1 MVTVNQ
7 MLNFASIN
15 RDAFSEV
22 VKLAGA
28 DNDDVLIQILE
39 EKTQEIGM
47 LRKQLKILK
56 EKLNS

>member
-22 VKLAGA
+22 VKIAGG

>member
-7 MLNFASIN
+7 LLNFASIN

-22 VKLAGA
+22 VKLASA
-28 DNDDVLIQILE
+28 DNDDALIQILE

-47 LRKQLKILK
+47 LRKQLIILK

>member
-7 MLNFASIN
+7 MLNFARIN

>member
-7 MLNFASIN
+7 LLNFASVN
-15 RDAFSEV
+15 RAAFSEV
-22 VKLAGA
+22 VKIVGA
-28 DNDDVLIQILE
+28 ENDDVLIELLE

-47 LRKQLKILK
+47 LRKQLKMLK

>member
-7 MLNFASIN
+7 MLSFASLN

-22 VKLAGA
+22 VKIAGA
-28 DNDDVLIQILE
+28 ENDDILIQILE

-47 LRKQLKILK
+47 LRRQLKILK

>member
-1 MVTVNQ
+1 MVTVDQ
-7 MLNFASIN
+7 MLNFASLN

-22 VKLAGA
+22 VKIAGA

-56 EKLNS
+56 EKLTS

>member
-7 MLNFASIN
+7 MLNFASVN

-22 VKLAGA
+22 VKLASA
-28 DNDDVLIQILE
+28 DNDDILIQILE

>member
-1 MVTVNQ
+1 MITVNQ
-7 MLNFASIN
+7 LLNFASVN
-15 RDAFSEV
+15 RAAFSEV
-22 VKLAGA
+22 VKIAGA

-47 LRKQLKILK
+47 LRKQLKLLK

>member
-1 MVTVNQ
+1 MVTVDQ
-7 MLNFASIN
+7 MLNFASLN

-22 VKLAGA
+22 VKIAGA
-28 DNDDVLIQILE
+28 DNDDVLIQLLE

-56 EKLNS
+56 EKLTS

>member
-7 MLNFASIN
+7 LLNFASIN

-22 VKLAGA
+22 VKLASA
-28 DNDDVLIQILE
+28 DNDDALIQILE

>member
-7 MLNFASIN
+7 ILSFASVN

-22 VKLAGA
+22 VKLASTE
-28 DNDDVLIQILE
+28 DDDALIQILE

-47 LRKQLKILK
+47 LRRQLKMLK

>member
-1 MVTVNQ
+1 MVTVDQ
-7 MLNFASIN
+7 MLNFASLN

-22 VKLAGA
+22 VKIAGA

>member
-39 EKTQEIGM
+39 EKTQEIGT

>member
-1 MVTVNQ
+1 MVTVDQ
-7 MLNFASIN
+7 MLNFASLN

-22 VKLAGA
+22 VKIAGA

-39 EKTQEIGM
+39 EKTQEISM

-56 EKLNS
+56 DKLTS

>member
-7 MLNFASIN
+7 MLNFASVN

-22 VKLAGA
+22 VKIAGA

-47 LRKQLKILK
+47 LRKQLKILR